1 MSYVENIVER
11 FGGTR
16 RMALVTGFPAST
28 IQSWKKVG
36 SIPDRHK
43 PHILA
48 SARDE
53 GIVLGEA
60 DFFPH
65 PTPNTERAA

>member
-43 PHILA
+43 PNILE
-48 SARDE
+48 SARVK
-53 GIVLGEA
+53 GIALEEV

-65 PTPNTERAA
+65 PTPASSEAA